1 MSKTICFYLQ
11 LHAYGATGMAD
22 GSLTVLDGGQQGV
35 FNLDQMRWNVKPSGE
50 TKRGSVSIVQPGS
63 SEYPK
68 VGFSGDF
75 WRLIESSGLDAQFLM
90 LCALDIE
97 TARNFKDVVEQALEQ
112 DRAEP
117 RFYAGLV
124 TADHTLSA
132 TILSPTKEAFA
143 ILDRARA
150 EPEAFEIN
158 EGNEVELYFGGG
170 PAEDIFEICLA
181 DLLERHLLKARARW
195 VKETAQGLPE
205 ENAALKKAVR
215 DLLAIAEGAVDH
227 QETLDAARALL
238 E

>member
-22 GSLTVLDGGQQGV
+22 GTLTVLDGGQQGV

-68 VGFSGDF
+68 ACFSGDF
-75 WRLIESSGLDAQFLM
+75 WRLIESSGLDIRFAT

-97 TARNFKDVVEQALEQ
+97 TAHKFVEIVDKAIEN
-112 DRAEP
+112 DPAAP

-132 TILSPTKEAFA
+132 VVFAPTNEAFA

-158 EGNEVELYFGGG
+158 EGNEVELYFGAG
-170 PAEDIFEICLA
+170 PAEDILEIGLA
-181 DLLERHLLKARARW
+181 DLLERHFLKARARW
-195 VKETAQGLPE
+195 VEKTAQSLPD

-215 DLLAIAEGAVDH
+215 DLLAIAEGCVDH